1 VPTSPSA
8 VLDITAF
15 ARELA
20 DAERT
25 RTQIAPLSA
34 RAALTAADA
43 YAIQLANVNR
53 RIAAGERVVGKKVGL
68 TAKPIQIALGVDQP
82 DFGHLFASMQLADGA
97 ECPVDA
103 LIQPRAEAEIGLIL
117 KRDLRGPGLT
127 DLDVVDAAECL
138 VPTLE
143 IVDSRITDWKIT
155 FVDTVADN
163 GSAARF
169 VVGSQRTPPAGIDT
183 RTVGVV
189 FEKNGDLVGT
199 GAGAAVLGASP
210 YRAVAWLANTL
221 ADAGLELKAGD
232 VIMPGALCAMV
243 PLGRGDTVRADFGVL
258 GSVSVRF
265 V

>member
-1 VPTSPSA
+1 MPATVDISA
-8 VLDITAF
+8 LAS
-15 ARELA
+15 ELA
-20 DAERT
+20 EAERT
-25 RTQIAPLSA
+25 RTQIAPFTG
-34 RAALTAADA
+34 RVELTAADA
-43 YAIQLANVNR
+43 YAIQLANVRR
-53 RIAAGERVVGKKVGL
+53 RIAAGEQVVGKKVGL

-97 ECPVDA
+97 DCPVDE
-103 LIQPRAEAEIGLIL
+103 LIQPRAEAEIGIIL

-127 DLDVVDAAECL
+127 DLDVLDATEAL

-169 VVGSQRTPPAGIDT
+169 VVGTKRTPPAGIDT

-189 FEKNGDLVGT
+189 FEKNGDLAGT
-199 GAGAAVLGASP
+199 GAGAAVLGATP

-221 ADAGLELKAGD
+221 AADGLELKAGD
-232 VIMPGALCAMV
+232 VIMPGALCAMIPAV
-243 PLGRGDTVRADFGVL
+243 RGDIVRADFGVL
-258 GSVSVRF
+258 GTVSVRF